1 MAKSKSRDN
10 LVESTAKNVE
20 NRKSIQA
27 PRHKHVH
34 SAHSHYVTTK
44 KKLTTRHFAALDFLL
59 MIPMRNEHT
68 IKETGKNNANRNERM
83 IQDENDDEG
92 KLNHDYYNSQVV
104 AQQQT
109 MSGGDNNAVGRKLKG
124 HNAIVIKTKHRK
136 HSELSADVRQWED
149 HLLNGNYDILL
160 QNYSS
165 IKLSSNDSKQALPLL
180 STRMFYSR
188 QRSYPVCLFSVI
200 KYDEKRE
207 EAKIEKLK
215 AGDQRGLEVF
225 YAPKRDWR
233 GNHYQKLIKS
243 MEQDDGVDA
252 FLLHEGYMYD
262 PNYLDDPDLF
272 VGANRHL
279 LHSSIVTGPII
290 SSVLLYIGMILYRLL
305 VKLLTHSITHLQ
317 GISGTGRSGRKF

>member
-1 MAKSKSRDN
+1 MNLTPLVKVRSRDN
-10 LVESTAKNVE
+10 LVLGSNKHAENIKSTQLSK
-20 NRKSIQA
+20 
-27 PRHKHVH
+27 HKHVH

-44 KKLTTRHFAALDFLL
+44 RKLTTRHFAALDFLL
-59 MIPMRNEHT
+59 MIPMRNET
-68 IKETGKNNANRNERM
+68 SIKETGKSNANRNELM
-83 IQDENDDEG
+83 NQDDNDEEG

-109 MSGGDNNAVGRKLKG
+109 MGGGDTNAVGRKLKG
-124 HNAIVIKTKHRK
+124 HNAIVIKNKHHK
-136 HSELSADVRQWED
+136 MSEMSADVRQWED
-149 HLLNGNYDILL
+149 QLLNGNYDILL
-160 QNYSS
+160 HNYSS
-165 IKLSSNDSKQALPLL
+165 IKLSSSDNKQALPLL

-243 MEQDDGVDA
+243 MQHHLKVIKLIVSLRA
-252 FLLHEGYMYD
+252 FAPLIPGQM
-262 PNYLDDPDLF
+262 
-272 VGANRHL
+272 
-279 LHSSIVTGPII
+279 
-290 SSVLLYIGMILYRLL
+290 SSVHRLIMLSKVTVKKEVRHVKVVRMRRILHQLSL
-305 VKLLTHSITHLQ
+305 WTAILE
-317 GISGTGRSGRKF
+317 RKW

>member
-1 MAKSKSRDN
+1 MNLTPLAKVRSRDN
-10 LVESTAKNVE
+10 LVLGSNKHAE
-20 NRKSIQA
+20 NIKSNQLSK
-27 PRHKHVH
+27 HKHVH

-59 MIPMRNEHT
+59 MIPMHNET
-68 IKETGKNNANRNERM
+68 SIKETGKSNANRNEIM
-83 IQDENDDEG
+83 NQDENDEEG

-109 MSGGDNNAVGRKLKG
+109 MGGGDTNAVGRKLKG
-124 HNAIVIKTKHRK
+124 HNAIVIKNKHHK
-136 HSELSADVRQWED
+136 MSEMSADVRQWED
-149 HLLNGNYDILL
+149 QLLNGNYDILL
-160 QNYSS
+160 HNYSS
-165 IKLSSNDSKQALPLL
+165 IKLSSSDNKQALPLL

-243 MEQDDGVDA
+243 MQQDDGVDVY
-252 FLLHEGYMYD
+252 LLQEGYMYD
-262 PNYLDDPDLF
+262 PNFLDDPDLF
-272 VGANRHL
+272 LGANRHL

-290 SSVLLYIGMILYRLL
+290 SSVLLYIGI
-305 VKLLTHSITHLQ
+305 IPP
-317 GISGTGRSGRKF
+317 